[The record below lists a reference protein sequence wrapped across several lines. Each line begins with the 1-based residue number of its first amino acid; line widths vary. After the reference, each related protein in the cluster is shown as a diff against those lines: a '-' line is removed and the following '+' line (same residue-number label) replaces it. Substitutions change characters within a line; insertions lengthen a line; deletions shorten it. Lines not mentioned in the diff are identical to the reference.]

1 VEIYHL
7 RSFVTIADA
16 GGVSKAARLLHV
28 AQPAVSQHLR
38 SLEREVGSELF
49 ERTPRGMQLTDAGLS
64 LLGRA
69 RDVLS
74 TLADFKTAAET
85 FSEEV
90 RSQVKVA
97 MTPSLAASLVP
108 SVIETLGVSSSKV
121 QLMLYERPTQ
131 DALGLLAVG
140 AVEMAV
146 VRDSE
151 GSGFQVTPLLEEE
164 LHLVLARGHPLS
176 QAVRNLGLGAL
187 KDEPFLFFRHTGREM
202 LFQGAYAACLRA
214 GFTPKAICEGAETA
228 TLGELVKRNLGVT
241 IAPLSVIR
249 LWEQDQIEVLP
260 LDEPPPRSV
269 AYLARV
275 QDRLVTDQ
283 GAKVIRAI
291 TRAARQLSAELSGF

>member
-1 VEIYHL
+1 MAV
-7 RSFVTIADA
+7 ADA
-16 GGVSKAARLLHV
+16 GGVTKAARLLHV

-38 SLEREVGSELF
+38 SLEREVGTELF

-74 TLADFKTAAET
+74 TLADFKSAAET
-85 FSEEV
+85 FSDEV
-90 RSQVKVA
+90 RSQVKIA

-108 SVIETLGVSSSKV
+108 SVIETLGVPSSRV
-121 QLMLYERPTQ
+121 RLMLYERPTQ
-131 DALGLLAVG
+131 DALGLLAAG

-164 LHLVLARGHPLS
+164 LHLVVGKGHPLTDS
-176 QAVRNLGLGAL
+176 VRKLGLGVL
-187 KDEPFLFFRHTGREM
+187 KDEPFVFFRHTGREM
-202 LFQGAYAACLRA
+202 LFQGAYVACVRA
-214 GFTPKAICEGAETA
+214 GFTPRAICEGAETA
-228 TLGELVKRNLGVT
+228 TLGELVQRRLGVA

-249 LWEQDQIEVLP
+249 LWQRDQIDVLP
-260 LDEPPPRSV
+260 LDEPPPRSI

-275 QDRLVTDQ
+275 PDRLVTDE
-283 GAKVIRAI
+283 GTKVIRAI
-291 TRAARQLSAELSGF
+291 TRAARQLSAELYRLLS